1 MHHRRRMTLAPLGK
15 AARFAV
21 EVPEKNC
28 HAHGNV
34 LDRETTTLR
43 VPGRAQTIGHI
54 RVNDENRG
62 LVAPRL
68 TKLRSISDIHQ
79 ALALR
84 FLRNVA
90 IQRGRFQIA
99 MKKCKDVRVMI
110 LDGLSA

>member
-62 LVAPRL
+62 LMAPRL

-79 ALALR
+79 ALAPR
-84 FLRNVA
+84 FFRNVA
-90 IQRGRFQIA
+90 ICGGGFQIA
-99 MKKCKDVRVMI
+99 VKKGEDVRVVI
-110 LDGLSA
+110 LDGLSV